1 MTHGQSLGSM
11 ESTSHDH
18 DWGHPLLAILAL
30 LVLLVKV
37 FLWEGVAEL
46 LDDALPHLG
55 HSEVSDRLP
64 GVHALLQT
72 QHLREQGVQW
82 TAETFAGR
90 HIPRFL
96 VTHTAESNTSVV
108 DLVVLLLQP
117 VESSVSFGVLQTFPV
132 LLSAT
137 LVLEELDR
145 LTFSFLVGVLL
156 VRIVRLFPSLDGVS
170 QVLLEEQ
177 VVSGSVGHSELLVHV
192 GVTEVELGI
201 HEHAAEVFVCTEG
214 TAHRTN

>member
-64 GVHALLQT
+64 GVHALLQA
-72 QHLREQGVQW
+72 QHLREQGVEW
-82 TAETFAGR
+82 TAETFASR
-90 HIPRFL
+90 HVPRFL
-96 VTHTAESNTSVV
+96 VAYTAEGNTAVV

-117 VESSVSFGVLQTFPV
+117 VESSVTFPV
-132 LLSAT
+132 LLSTA

-177 VVSGSVGHSELLVHV
+177 VVSGSVGHSELL
-192 GVTEVELGI
+192 
-201 HEHAAEVFVCTEG
+201 
-214 TAHRTN
+214 